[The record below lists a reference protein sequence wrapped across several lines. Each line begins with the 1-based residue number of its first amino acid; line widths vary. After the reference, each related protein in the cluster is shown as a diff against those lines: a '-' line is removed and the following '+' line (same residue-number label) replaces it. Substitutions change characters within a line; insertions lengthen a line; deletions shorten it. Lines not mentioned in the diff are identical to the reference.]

1 MKFLCFLFMFGFS
14 VSAFCGGPEKGFM
27 LRGKVK
33 DQNSSETLAGV
44 KVSLK
49 GTNISV
55 YTDFEGNFSLIVP
68 GGTTPVLDF
77 EMLSYEPV
85 TSVIKDQ
92 ATPELE
98 ISLKE
103 RN

>member
-1 MKFLCFLFMFGFS
+1 MFGFS
-14 VSAFCGGPEKGFM
+14 VSAFCGGPEKAFM

-49 GTNISV
+49 GTSISV
-55 YTDFEGNFSLIVP
+55 YTDFDGNFSVIVP
-68 GGTTPVLDF
+68 AGTAPVLDF

-85 TSVIKDQ
+85 TSVIKGQ
-92 ATPELE
+92 SASELE